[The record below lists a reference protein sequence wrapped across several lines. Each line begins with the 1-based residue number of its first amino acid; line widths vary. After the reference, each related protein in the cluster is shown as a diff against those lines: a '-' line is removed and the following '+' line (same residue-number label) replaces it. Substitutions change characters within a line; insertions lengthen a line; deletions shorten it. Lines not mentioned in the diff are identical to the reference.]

1 MTFPLAGF
9 RDILEGDCFPDTE
22 RNIEHH
28 LSVEEPFMTADPT
41 KGTVGELIEY
51 LGPGLLA
58 DSCPGWP
65 PDVFALSATV
75 LRRSGAY
82 VRILDLVLKEPVSA
96 NWPMEAQG
104 LAEEWRRSINEALK
118 TTSDF
123 AEDSEGKLP
132 IQVPARLQS
141 CWETFQQSSA
151 VPLAG
156 VAADDSLCRAL
167 LILCLVAD
175 ETASGIGVD
184 VHDEDEFHQFA
195 ALEVLSENRLASLC
209 LEIRPEKVRVL
220 PKQHTSQKGITI
232 RSLSHH
238 LALCPATEVDVLWN
252 APYGTK
258 ELDLT
263 NLLLLPWPLSLT
275 PKDFVPVDPG
285 ASPVRVESN
294 RFFSFQR
301 KAEAGTG
308 PDFERYLESA
318 LKQAKKFVER
328 VEGIVF
334 PELALSYQEYEIAER
349 IAVREG
355 ALLIAGV
362 NARTGEDGCKADT
375 NLCVVQP
382 AGLTPLV
389 KKTEGTSKGQWF
401 KFLRIRQS
409 KHHRWCLDRS
419 QVIQYGLGG
428 VLPASKNCWELSSV
442 ERRDL
447 NFVTLGSWLT
457 LGVLICE
464 DLARQDPV
472 AEILRSVGPNL
483 VIALLMDGP
492 QLRNRWP
499 SRYASVLTDDPG
511 SSVLTLTSLGMS
523 CRSRPA
529 QATDRDRSR
538 VIALWRDVRYGEQ
551 EIELPPEHNAC
562 VLSLVCESMQE
573 FTADGRGDWF
583 KAHFPVF
590 AGYHSFRADGSLPKG
605 RTLHYRGPRKERE
618 ESHAPG

>member
-1 MTFPLAGF
+1 MTG
-9 RDILEGDCFPDTE
+9 
-22 RNIEHH
+22 
-28 LSVEEPFMTADPT
+28 DPT

-51 LGPGLLA
+51 LAPGLLA
-58 DSCPGWP
+58 GSCPGWP

-96 NWPMEAQG
+96 NWPMEAQD
-104 LAEEWRRSINEALK
+104 LAKEWRLSINEALK
-118 TTSDF
+118 TTSDS
-123 AEDSEGKLP
+123 ADSEGKLP

-141 CWETFQQSSA
+141 CWETFQRSSTVSLAA
-151 VPLAG
+151 VAG
-156 VAADDSLCRAL
+156 NDSLCQAL

-175 ETASGIGVD
+175 ETSSGIGVD
-184 VHDEDEFHQFA
+184 VRDEDEFHQFA
-195 ALEVLSENRLASLC
+195 ALQVLLENNLASLC

-238 LALCPATEVDVLWN
+238 LALCPATEVEVLWN

-275 PKDFVPVDPG
+275 PRDFVPVDPANPG
-285 ASPVRVESN
+285 FLVPVESH
-294 RFFSFQR
+294 RFFSFWR
-301 KAEAGTG
+301 KTETG
-308 PDFERYLESA
+308 SGVDFEQYLKSA
-318 LKQAKKFVER
+318 LKEAKTFIER
-328 VEGIVF
+328 IDGIVF
-334 PELALSYQEYEIAER
+334 PELALTYEEYEIAEQ

-362 NARTGEDGCKADT
+362 NARPGDDGCTAAT

-389 KKTEGTSKGQWF
+389 NKTEGTSKGEWF

-447 NFVTLGSWLT
+447 NFITLGSWLT

-499 SRYASVLTDDPG
+499 SRYASVLADDPG

-523 CRSRPA
+523 ARSRPA
-529 QATDRDRSR
+529 QTTDKDRSR

-562 VLSLVCESMQE
+562 VLSLVCESLQE
-573 FTADGRGDWF
+573 FTADGRGDQY

-590 AGYHSFRADGSLPKG
+590 AGYHSFRAEGTLPKG
-605 RTLHYRGPRKERE
+605 RTMDYRDPEKESE
-618 ESHAPG
+618 ESHAPE